1 MMDFS
6 SFDLQDDGDLFK
18 QNFQLN
24 TDNSNNSNQI
34 QDNTDFFHFI
44 GENSTQIHGNLQT
57 HPHPHPHQ
65 HQHQHQ
71 QHPHGSYSVPQLS
84 PDGHEGSFTNS
95 SVLSGHNPEFNM
107 SPLQIASH
115 TTPQNSNSNNS
126 NNNTMMQ
133 TYHTPM
139 QNPVQQQQQQQNMAL
154 EDFQDEEEFFTPLVS
169 PAMAPTYSDHTYQS
183 LNGINN
189 HESIFSPLSSP
200 ALNPS
205 PSIGDQSTL
214 QQKLAF
220 IERQQQQLRNM
231 HNQLRPAVSKA
242 SPILKSTNGY
252 TSPLVNF
259 SYDSNSNNTTKMN
272 TKKALQQKI
281 AMSSPQFNGSP
292 RSFVIPKSTKP
303 MESPLALKPLT
314 PHTSFVNKSPV
325 KSTNTNSSNSSS
337 SSNSNNGFIAPATP
351 SLLMK
356 LGGGGGAGAGN
367 NNNNNNNMTSS
378 PASVPTMS
386 SSSAVDNMPVLPAA
400 MLQDTPSS
408 SSKSKPESSKRRR
421 ISQQSA
427 VFSSPGL
434 SPNDNLVSPAGPRP
448 QQSPRALK
456 PLISPSLHPN
466 GKRLS
471 TIEEETARAL
481 LTSKSNYEN
490 LKEGKA
496 KSLGIDFNT
505 TIQSGIEN
513 RRSAHKAAEQK
524 RRDTLKQS
532 FDSLRTEIIEAMV
545 EEEAEDAVDV
555 DELRNTKEK
564 DVKQMSKVVL
574 LQHSYEYILRLK
586 NDNKRKDEK
595 QLQMRQELMAL
606 RKQLGLPEVTDEER
620 AQEEK
625 EKQDEK
631 DRKEARLQRLET
643 AAAVDE
649 GSS

>member
-1 MMDFS
+1 MNFS
-6 SFDLQDDGDLFK
+6 SFDLQDDGNLFK

-24 TDNSNNSNQI
+24 SNSSNTHQM
-34 QDNTDFFHFI
+34 QDNIDFFNFI
-44 GENSTQIHGNLQT
+44 GENSNNSAYTDNNLQA
-57 HPHPHPHQ
+57 HRHQ
-65 HQHQHQ
+65 AHHQN
-71 QHPHGSYSVPQLS
+71 PHGSFSMPQLS
-84 PDGHEGSFTNS
+84 PDAQEGSFTNS

-115 TTPQNSNSNNS
+115 NTPQNSSSSSSNSNITQS
-126 NNNTMMQ
+126 
-133 TYHTPM
+133 YHTPM
-139 QNPVQQQQQQQNMAL
+139 QHSVQNNPL
-154 EDFQDEEEFFTPLVS
+154 EGFQEEEEFFTPLVS
-169 PAMAPTYSDHTYQS
+169 PAMAPTSNYHQA
-183 LNGINN
+183 LNSSVSNN
-189 HESIFSPLSSP
+189 PEHVFSPLSSP

-231 HNQLRPAVSKA
+231 HNQLRPAISKA

-259 SYDSNSNNTTKMN
+259 CYDNTNATKMN

-281 AMSSPQFNGSP
+281 ALSSPQFNGSP
-292 RSFVIPKSTKP
+292 RSYAIPKSTKP
-303 MESPLALKPLT
+303 AESSLALKPVT
-314 PHTSFVNKSPV
+314 PHTSFVNKAPA
-325 KSTNTNSSNSSS
+325 KAS
-337 SSNSNNGFIAPATP
+337 SSNSTVDSNFIAPATP

-356 LGGGGGAGAGN
+356 LGGGSASSN
-367 NNNNNNNMTSS
+367 VTSS
-378 PASVPTMS
+378 PSSVPAIS
-386 SSSAVDNMPVLPAA
+386 SSSAAVDNMPVLPAA
-400 MLQDTPSS
+400 MLEDTT
-408 SSKSKPESSKRRR
+408 SSKSSKRRR
-421 ISQQSA
+421 ISQHSA

-434 SPNDNLVSPAGPRP
+434 SPNDSNLVSPVGPRP

-545 EEEAEDAVDV
+545 EEETQNTLDIDT
-555 DELRNTKEK
+555 LRNLKEK

-595 QLQMRQELMAL
+595 QNQMRLELMAL
-606 RKQLGLPEVTDEER
+606 RKQLGLPQVTEEEKEQEV
-620 AQEEK
+620 K

-631 DRKEARLQRLET
+631 NRREARLQRLEN

-649 GSS
+649 GSN

>member
-1 MMDFS
+1 MDFS

-24 TDNSNNSNQI
+24 SNSSNTHQI
-34 QDNTDFFHFI
+34 QDNPNFFNFI
-44 GENSTQIHGNLQT
+44 GENSSNSIHTDNNLQ
-57 HPHPHPHQ
+57 PHQ
-65 HQHQHQ
+65 HQPHHQAS
-71 QHPHGSYSVPQLS
+71 HGLFSVPQLS
-84 PDGHEGSFTNS
+84 PDAQEGSFTNS

-115 TTPQNSNSNNS
+115 NTPQNNSSSNNMAQS
-126 NNNTMMQ
+126 
-133 TYHTPM
+133 YHTPM
-139 QNPVQQQQQQQNMAL
+139 QRSMQNNPL
-154 EDFQDEEEFFTPLVS
+154 EDFQEEEEFFTPLVS
-169 PAMAPTYSDHTYQS
+169 PAMAPTYNYQS
-183 LNGINN
+183 LNNSMN
-189 HESIFSPLSSP
+189 SNPEHVFSPLSSP

-231 HNQLRPAVSKA
+231 HNQLRPAISKA
-242 SPILKSTNGY
+242 SPISKGTNGY

-259 SYDSNSNNTTKMN
+259 SYDNANATKVN

-292 RSFVIPKSTKP
+292 RSYAIPKSTKLA
-303 MESPLALKPLT
+303 ESPLALKPVT
-314 PHTSFVNKSPV
+314 PHTSFVNKSPR
-325 KSTNTNSSNSSS
+325 KLS
-337 SSNSNNGFIAPATP
+337 SSNATIDRGFIAPATP

-356 LGGGGGAGAGN
+356 LGGGSASN
-367 NNNNNNNMTSS
+367 NNSSNVTSS
-378 PASVPTMS
+378 PSSVPTI
-386 SSSAVDNMPVLPAA
+386 SSSAVDNMSVLPAA
-400 MLQDTPSS
+400 MLEDTTPNN
-408 SSKSKPESSKRRR
+408 KTKPESSKRRR

-427 VFSSPGL
+427 VYSSPGL
-434 SPNDNLVSPAGPRP
+434 SPNDNNLISPAGPRA

-496 KSLGIDFNT
+496 KSLGIDFST

-545 EEEAEDAVDV
+545 EEEAQNNMDV
-555 DELRNTKEK
+555 DDLRNAKEK

-595 QLQMRQELMAL
+595 QKQMRLELMTL
-606 RKQLGLPEVTDEER
+606 RQQLGLPPVTEEEKE
-620 AQEEK
+620 QEEK

-631 DRKEARLQRLET
+631 IRKEARLQRLEN

>member
-1 MMDFS
+1 
-6 SFDLQDDGDLFK
+6 
-18 QNFQLN
+18 
-24 TDNSNNSNQI
+24 
-34 QDNTDFFHFI
+34 
-44 GENSTQIHGNLQT
+44 
-57 HPHPHPHQ
+57 
-65 HQHQHQ
+65 
-71 QHPHGSYSVPQLS
+71 
-84 PDGHEGSFTNS
+84 
-95 SVLSGHNPEFNM
+95 
-107 SPLQIASH
+107 
-115 TTPQNSNSNNS
+115 
-126 NNNTMMQ
+126 
-133 TYHTPM
+133 
-139 QNPVQQQQQQQNMAL
+139 
-154 EDFQDEEEFFTPLVS
+154 
-169 PAMAPTYSDHTYQS
+169 MAPTYNDHTYQS
-183 LNGINN
+183 LNGMNN
-189 HESIFSPLSSP
+189 NPENIFSPLSSP

-231 HNQLRPAVSKA
+231 HNQLRPVVSKA

-259 SYDSNSNNTTKMN
+259 SYDNNSNNTTKMN

-281 AMSSPQFNGSP
+281 AISSPQFNGSP
-292 RSFVIPKSTKP
+292 RNFAIPKSTKP
-303 MESPLALKPLT
+303 IESPLALKPLT
-314 PHTSFVNKSPV
+314 PHTSFVNKSPA
-325 KSTNTNSSNSSS
+325 KSNNNNSTN
-337 SSNSNNGFIAPATP
+337 NNGFIAPATP

-356 LGGGGGAGAGN
+356 LGGGVN
-367 NNNNNNNMTSS
+367 NNNVTSS
-378 PASVPTMS
+378 PSSVPTTS
-386 SSSAVDNMPVLPAA
+386 SSSSSAAVDNMPVLPAA
-400 MLQDTPSS
+400 MLEDT
-408 SSKSKPESSKRRR
+408 SSKSKSESSKRRR
-421 ISQQSA
+421 ISQQST

-434 SPNDNLVSPAGPRP
+434 SPNDNNLVSPAGPRP

-545 EEEAEDAVDV
+545 EEEAEDDMDV
-555 DELRNTKEK
+555 DDLRNTKEK

-586 NDNKRKDEK
+586 SDNKRKDEK
-595 QLQMRQELMAL
+595 QNQMRQELMAL
-606 RKQLGLPEVTDEER
+606 RKQLGLPEVTEEER
-620 AQEEK
+620 EQEEK
-625 EKQDEK
+625 EKQDERA
-631 DRKEARLQRLET
+631 RKEARLQRLET

>member
-1 MMDFS
+1 
-6 SFDLQDDGDLFK
+6 
-18 QNFQLN
+18 
-24 TDNSNNSNQI
+24 
-34 QDNTDFFHFI
+34 
-44 GENSTQIHGNLQT
+44 
-57 HPHPHPHQ
+57 
-65 HQHQHQ
+65 
-71 QHPHGSYSVPQLS
+71 
-84 PDGHEGSFTNS
+84 
-95 SVLSGHNPEFNM
+95 
-107 SPLQIASH
+107 
-115 TTPQNSNSNNS
+115 
-126 NNNTMMQ
+126 
-133 TYHTPM
+133 
-139 QNPVQQQQQQQNMAL
+139 
-154 EDFQDEEEFFTPLVS
+154 
-169 PAMAPTYSDHTYQS
+169 MAPTYNDHTYQS
-183 LNGINN
+183 LNGINS
-189 HESIFSPLSSP
+189 HENIFSPLSSP

-259 SYDSNSNNTTKMN
+259 SYYSNSNSTTKMN

-292 RSFVIPKSTKP
+292 RSFAIPKSTKP

-314 PHTSFVNKSPV
+314 PHTSFVNKSPA
-325 KSTNTNSSNSSS
+325 KSTNTSSS
-337 SSNSNNGFIAPATP
+337 SSSSSSSSNNGFIAPATP

-356 LGGGGGAGAGN
+356 LGGGGN
-367 NNNNNNNMTSS
+367 NNSNNGMNSS
-378 PASVPTMS
+378 PSSVPTIS
-386 SSSAVDNMPVLPAA
+386 SSSAVDNMSVLPAA
-400 MLQDTPSS
+400 MLEDTPSS
-408 SSKSKPESSKRRR
+408 SKAKPESSKRRR

-434 SPNDNLVSPAGPRP
+434 SPNDNSSLVSPAGPRP

-545 EEEAEDAVDV
+545 EEEAEDPGDLE
-555 DELRNTKEK
+555 ELRNTKEK

-586 NDNKRKDEK
+586 SDNKRKDEK
-595 QLQMRQELMAL
+595 QVQMRQELMAL
-606 RKQLGLPEVTDEER
+606 RKQLGLPEVTEEER

-649 GSS
+649 GSSWLSWSFTLVHYI

>member
-1 MMDFS
+1 
-6 SFDLQDDGDLFK
+6 
-18 QNFQLN
+18 
-24 TDNSNNSNQI
+24 
-34 QDNTDFFHFI
+34 
-44 GENSTQIHGNLQT
+44 
-57 HPHPHPHQ
+57 
-65 HQHQHQ
+65 
-71 QHPHGSYSVPQLS
+71 
-84 PDGHEGSFTNS
+84 
-95 SVLSGHNPEFNM
+95 
-107 SPLQIASH
+107 
-115 TTPQNSNSNNS
+115 
-126 NNNTMMQ
+126 
-133 TYHTPM
+133 
-139 QNPVQQQQQQQNMAL
+139 
-154 EDFQDEEEFFTPLVS
+154 
-169 PAMAPTYSDHTYQS
+169 MAPTYNDHTYQS

-189 HESIFSPLSSP
+189 HENIFSPLSSP

-259 SYDSNSNNTTKMN
+259 SYDSNSNSSTTTKMN

-292 RSFVIPKSTKP
+292 RSFAIPKSTKP
-303 MESPLALKPLT
+303 IESPLALKPLT
-314 PHTSFVNKSPV
+314 PHTSFVNKSPA
-325 KSTNTNSSNSSS
+325 KSTNTSSS
-337 SSNSNNGFIAPATP
+337 SSSNNGFIAPATP

-356 LGGGGGAGAGN
+356 LGGGAGAGSN
-367 NNNNNNNMTSS
+367 SANNMTSS
-378 PASVPTMS
+378 PSSVPTIS

-400 MLQDTPSS
+400 MLEDAPS

-555 DELRNTKEK
+555 EELRNTKEK

-586 NDNKRKDEK
+586 SDNKRKDEK
-595 QLQMRQELMAL
+595 QTQMRQELMAL

-649 GSS
+649 GSSWSSWSI

>member
-24 TDNSNNSNQI
+24 SNNNNNNSNNNSNQI
-34 QDNTDFFHFI
+34 QDDTDFFDFI
-44 GENSTQIHGNLQT
+44 GENSAQIHSNLQT
-57 HPHPHPHQ
+57 

-84 PDGHEGSFTNS
+84 PDGQEGSFTNS
-95 SVLSGHNPEFNM
+95 SILSGHNPEFNM

-115 TTPQNSNSNNS
+115 NTPQNSNNNS
-126 NNNTMMQ
+126 SSTNNNTMIQ
-133 TYHTPM
+133 SYHTPM
-139 QNPVQQQQQQQNMAL
+139 QHPVQQQNMSL

-169 PAMAPTYSDHTYQS
+169 PAMAPTYNEHTYQS

-189 HESIFSPLSSP
+189 HENIFSPLSSP

-259 SYDSNSNNTTKMN
+259 SYDSNNNTAKMN

-292 RSFVIPKSTKP
+292 RSFAIPKSTKP

-314 PHTSFVNKSPV
+314 PHTSFVNKSPA
-325 KSTNTNSSNSSS
+325 KSTNTSSSNSG
-337 SSNSNNGFIAPATP
+337 SNNGFIAPATP

-356 LGGGGGAGAGN
+356 LGGGGN
-367 NNNNNNNMTSS
+367 NSNSDMTSS
-378 PASVPTMS
+378 PSSVPTIS

-400 MLQDTPSS
+400 MLEDTSS

-427 VFSSPGL
+427 AFSSPGL
-434 SPNDNLVSPAGPRP
+434 SPNDNNSLVSPAGPRP

-545 EEEAEDAVDV
+545 EEEAEDAVDLE
-555 DELRNTKEK
+555 ELRNTKEK

-586 NDNKRKDEK
+586 SDNKRKDEK
-595 QLQMRQELMAL
+595 QVQMRQELMAL
-606 RKQLGLPEVTDEER
+606 RKQLGLPEVTDEEK
-620 AQEEK
+620 ALEEK

>member
-1 MMDFS
+1 
-6 SFDLQDDGDLFK
+6 
-18 QNFQLN
+18 
-24 TDNSNNSNQI
+24 
-34 QDNTDFFHFI
+34 
-44 GENSTQIHGNLQT
+44 
-57 HPHPHPHQ
+57 
-65 HQHQHQ
+65 
-71 QHPHGSYSVPQLS
+71 
-84 PDGHEGSFTNS
+84 
-95 SVLSGHNPEFNM
+95 
-107 SPLQIASH
+107 
-115 TTPQNSNSNNS
+115 
-126 NNNTMMQ
+126 
-133 TYHTPM
+133 
-139 QNPVQQQQQQQNMAL
+139 
-154 EDFQDEEEFFTPLVS
+154 
-169 PAMAPTYSDHTYQS
+169 MAPTYNEHTYQS

-189 HESIFSPLSSP
+189 HENIFSPLSSP

-231 HNQLRPAVSKA
+231 HNQLRPGVSKA

-259 SYDSNSNNTTKMN
+259 SYDSNNNTAKMN

-292 RSFVIPKSTKP
+292 RSFAIPKSTKP

-314 PHTSFVNKSPV
+314 PHTSFVNKSPA
-325 KSTNTNSSNSSS
+325 KSTNTSSSNSG
-337 SSNSNNGFIAPATP
+337 SNNGFIAPATP

-356 LGGGGGAGAGN
+356 LGGGGN
-367 NNNNNNNMTSS
+367 NSNSDMNSS
-378 PASVPTMS
+378 PSSVPTIS

-400 MLQDTPSS
+400 MLEDTSS

-427 VFSSPGL
+427 AFSSPGL
-434 SPNDNLVSPAGPRP
+434 SPNDNNSLVSPAGPRP

-545 EEEAEDAVDV
+545 EEEAEDAVDLE
-555 DELRNTKEK
+555 ELRNTKEK

-586 NDNKRKDEK
+586 SDNKRKDEK
-595 QLQMRQELMAL
+595 QVQMRQELMAL
-606 RKQLGLPEVTDEER
+606 RKQLGLPEVTDEEK
-620 AQEEK
+620 ALEEK

>member
-1 MMDFS
+1 MDFS

-24 TDNSNNSNQI
+24 STNNNNNNNSNNNGNQI
-34 QDNTDFFHFI
+34 QDDTDFFDFI
-44 GENSTQIHGNLQT
+44 GENSAQIHSNLQT
-57 HPHPHPHQ
+57 

-84 PDGHEGSFTNS
+84 PDGQEGSFTNS
-95 SVLSGHNPEFNM
+95 SILSGHNPEFNM

-115 TTPQNSNSNNS
+115 NTPQNSNNS
-126 NNNTMMQ
+126 SSTNNNTMIQ
-133 TYHTPM
+133 SYHTPM
-139 QNPVQQQQQQQNMAL
+139 QHPVQQQNMSL

-169 PAMAPTYSDHTYQS
+169 PAMAPTYNEHTYQS

-189 HESIFSPLSSP
+189 HENIFSPLSSP

-259 SYDSNSNNTTKMN
+259 SYDSNNNTAKMN

-292 RSFVIPKSTKP
+292 RSFAIPKSTKP

-314 PHTSFVNKSPV
+314 PHTSFVNKSPA
-325 KSTNTNSSNSSS
+325 KSTNTSSS
-337 SSNSNNGFIAPATP
+337 SSGSNNGFIAPATP

-356 LGGGGGAGAGN
+356 LGGGGN
-367 NNNNNNNMTSS
+367 NSNSDMTSS
-378 PASVPTMS
+378 PSSVPTIS

-400 MLQDTPSS
+400 MLEDTSS

-427 VFSSPGL
+427 AFSSPGL
-434 SPNDNLVSPAGPRP
+434 SPNDNNSLVSPAGPRP

-545 EEEAEDAVDV
+545 EEEAEDAVDLE
-555 DELRNTKEK
+555 ELRNTKEK

-586 NDNKRKDEK
+586 SDNKRKDEK
-595 QLQMRQELMAL
+595 HVQMRQELMAL
-606 RKQLGLPEVTDEER
+606 RKQLGLPEVTDEEK
-620 AQEEK
+620 ALEEK

>member
-1 MMDFS
+1 MMDFG

-24 TDNSNNSNQI
+24 TDSSSNQM

-44 GENSTQIHGNLQT
+44 GENSAQIHGNLQT
-57 HPHPHPHQ
+57 HQHPHQ
-65 HQHQHQ
+65 HQHEQQQ

-84 PDGHEGSFTNS
+84 PDGQEGSFTNS

-115 TTPQNSNSNNS
+115 TTPQNNSNS
-126 NNNTMMQ
+126 TMIQ
-133 TYHTPM
+133 SYHTPM
-139 QNPVQQQQQQQNMAL
+139 QHPVQQNMPL

-169 PAMAPTYSDHTYQS
+169 PAMAPTYNDHTYQS
-183 LNGINN
+183 LNGINS
-189 HESIFSPLSSP
+189 HENIFSPLSSP

-259 SYDSNSNNTTKMN
+259 SYDSNSNSTTKMN

-292 RSFVIPKSTKP
+292 RSFAIPKSTKP

-314 PHTSFVNKSPV
+314 PHTSFVNKSPA
-325 KSTNTNSSNSSS
+325 KSTNTSSS
-337 SSNSNNGFIAPATP
+337 SSSSSSSSNNGFIAPATP

-356 LGGGGGAGAGN
+356 LGGGGN
-367 NNNNNNNMTSS
+367 NNSNNGMNSS
-378 PASVPTMS
+378 PSSVPTIS
-386 SSSAVDNMPVLPAA
+386 SSSAVDNMSVLPAA
-400 MLQDTPSS
+400 MLEDTPSS
-408 SSKSKPESSKRRR
+408 SKAKPESSKRRR

-434 SPNDNLVSPAGPRP
+434 SPNDNSSLVSPAGPRP

-545 EEEAEDAVDV
+545 EEEAEDPGDLE
-555 DELRNTKEK
+555 ELRNTKEK

-586 NDNKRKDEK
+586 SDNKRKDEK
-595 QLQMRQELMAL
+595 QVQMRQELMAL
-606 RKQLGLPEVTDEER
+606 RKQLGLPEVTEEER

-625 EKQDEK
+625 ENRMKRTEK
-631 DRKEARLQRLET
+631 KLGYNVWKRLLL
-643 AAAVDE
+643 
-649 GSS
+649 

>member
-1 MMDFS
+1 
-6 SFDLQDDGDLFK
+6 
-18 QNFQLN
+18 
-24 TDNSNNSNQI
+24 
-34 QDNTDFFHFI
+34 
-44 GENSTQIHGNLQT
+44 
-57 HPHPHPHQ
+57 
-65 HQHQHQ
+65 
-71 QHPHGSYSVPQLS
+71 
-84 PDGHEGSFTNS
+84 
-95 SVLSGHNPEFNM
+95 
-107 SPLQIASH
+107 
-115 TTPQNSNSNNS
+115 
-126 NNNTMMQ
+126 
-133 TYHTPM
+133 
-139 QNPVQQQQQQQNMAL
+139 
-154 EDFQDEEEFFTPLVS
+154 
-169 PAMAPTYSDHTYQS
+169 MAPTYNDHTYQS
-183 LNGINN
+183 LNGMNN
-189 HESIFSPLSSP
+189 NPENIFSPLSSP

-259 SYDSNSNNTTKMN
+259 SYDNNSNNTTKMN

-292 RSFVIPKSTKP
+292 RSFAIPKSTKP
-303 MESPLALKPLT
+303 TESPLALKPLT
-314 PHTSFVNKSPV
+314 PHTSFVNKSPA
-325 KSTNTNSSNSSS
+325 KLNNNNSTN
-337 SSNSNNGFIAPATP
+337 NNGFIAPATP

-356 LGGGGGAGAGN
+356 LGGGVN
-367 NNNNNNNMTSS
+367 NNNNNVTSS
-378 PASVPTMS
+378 PSSVPTIS
-386 SSSAVDNMPVLPAA
+386 SSLSSAAVDNMPVLPAA
-400 MLQDTPSS
+400 MLEDT
-408 SSKSKPESSKRRR
+408 SSKSKAESSKRRR

-434 SPNDNLVSPAGPRP
+434 SPNDNNLVSPAGPRP

-481 LTSKSNYEN
+481 LTSKSNYEH

-545 EEEAEDAVDV
+545 EEEAEDDMDV
-555 DELRNTKEK
+555 DDLRNTKEK

-586 NDNKRKDEK
+586 SDNKRKDEK
-595 QLQMRQELMAL
+595 QNQMRQELIAL
-606 RKQLGLPEVTDEER
+606 RKQLGLPEVTEEER
-620 AQEEK
+620 EQEEK
-625 EKQDEK
+625 EKQEER

>member
-24 TDNSNNSNQI
+24 STNNNNNNNSNNNGNQI
-34 QDNTDFFHFI
+34 QDDTDFFDFI
-44 GENSTQIHGNLQT
+44 GENSAQIHSNLQT
-57 HPHPHPHQ
+57 

-84 PDGHEGSFTNS
+84 PDGQEGSFTNS
-95 SVLSGHNPEFNM
+95 SILSGHNPEFNM

-115 TTPQNSNSNNS
+115 NTPQNSNNS
-126 NNNTMMQ
+126 SSTNNNTMIQ
-133 TYHTPM
+133 SYHTPM
-139 QNPVQQQQQQQNMAL
+139 QHPVQQQNMSL

-169 PAMAPTYSDHTYQS
+169 PAMAPTYNEHTYQS

-189 HESIFSPLSSP
+189 HENIFSPLSSP

-259 SYDSNSNNTTKMN
+259 SYDSNNNTAKMN

-292 RSFVIPKSTKP
+292 RSFAIPKSTKP

-314 PHTSFVNKSPV
+314 PHTSFVNKSPA
-325 KSTNTNSSNSSS
+325 KSTNTSSS
-337 SSNSNNGFIAPATP
+337 SSGSNNGFIAPATP

-356 LGGGGGAGAGN
+356 LGGGGN
-367 NNNNNNNMTSS
+367 NSNSDMTSS
-378 PASVPTMS
+378 PSSVPTIS

-400 MLQDTPSS
+400 MLEDTSS

-427 VFSSPGL
+427 AFSSPGL
-434 SPNDNLVSPAGPRP
+434 SPNDNNSLVSPAGPRP

-545 EEEAEDAVDV
+545 EEEAEDAVDLE
-555 DELRNTKEK
+555 ELRNTKEK

-586 NDNKRKDEK
+586 SDNKRKDEK
-595 QLQMRQELMAL
+595 HVQMRQELMAL
-606 RKQLGLPEVTDEER
+606 RKQLGLPEVTDEEK
-620 AQEEK
+620 ALEEK

>member
-1 MMDFS
+1 MDFS

-24 TDNSNNSNQI
+24 SNNNNNNSNNNSNQI
-34 QDNTDFFHFI
+34 QDDTDFFDFI
-44 GENSTQIHGNLQT
+44 GENSAQIHSNLQT
-57 HPHPHPHQ
+57 

-84 PDGHEGSFTNS
+84 PDGQEGSFTNS
-95 SVLSGHNPEFNM
+95 SILSGHNPEFNM

-115 TTPQNSNSNNS
+115 NTPQNSNNNS
-126 NNNTMMQ
+126 SSTNNNTMIQ
-133 TYHTPM
+133 SYHTPM
-139 QNPVQQQQQQQNMAL
+139 QHPVQQQNMSL

-169 PAMAPTYSDHTYQS
+169 PAMAPTYNEHTYQS

-189 HESIFSPLSSP
+189 HENIFSPLSSP

-259 SYDSNSNNTTKMN
+259 SYDSNNNTAKMN

-292 RSFVIPKSTKP
+292 RSFAIPKSTKP

-314 PHTSFVNKSPV
+314 PHTSFVNKSPA
-325 KSTNTNSSNSSS
+325 KSTNTSSSNSG
-337 SSNSNNGFIAPATP
+337 SNNGFIAPATP

-356 LGGGGGAGAGN
+356 LGGGGN
-367 NNNNNNNMTSS
+367 NSNSDMTSS
-378 PASVPTMS
+378 PSSVPTIS

-400 MLQDTPSS
+400 MLEDTSS

-427 VFSSPGL
+427 AFSSPGL
-434 SPNDNLVSPAGPRP
+434 SPNDNNSLVSPAGPRP

-545 EEEAEDAVDV
+545 EEEAEDAVDLE
-555 DELRNTKEK
+555 ELRNTKEK

-586 NDNKRKDEK
+586 SDNKRKDEK
-595 QLQMRQELMAL
+595 QVQMRQELMAL
-606 RKQLGLPEVTDEER
+606 RKQLGLPEVTDEEK
-620 AQEEK
+620 ALEEK

>member
-6 SFDLQDDGDLFK
+6 SFELQDDADLFK

-24 TDNSNNSNQI
+24 TDNNSNSNQV
-34 QDNTDFFHFI
+34 QDNTDFFQFI

-57 HPHPHPHQ
+57 HQ
-65 HQHQHQ
+65 HQHQHHHH

-84 PDGHEGSFTNS
+84 PDGQEGSFTNS

-115 TTPQNSNSNNS
+115 TTPQNSN
-126 NNNTMMQ
+126 NNNTNAMIQ
-133 TYHTPM
+133 SYHTPM
-139 QNPVQQQQQQQNMAL
+139 QHPVQQQNMPL

-169 PAMAPTYSDHTYQS
+169 PAMAPTYNDHTYQS

-189 HESIFSPLSSP
+189 HDNIFSPLSSP

-242 SPILKSTNGY
+242 SPILKSTNGF

-259 SYDSNSNNTTKMN
+259 SYDSNNSNSATKMN

-292 RSFVIPKSTKP
+292 RSFAVPKSTKP

-314 PHTSFVNKSPV
+314 PHTSFVNKSPA
-325 KSTNTNSSNSSS
+325 KSTNTSLSSNSSS
-337 SSNSNNGFIAPATP
+337 SSNNGFIAPATP

-356 LGGGGGAGAGN
+356 LGGGGAGS
-367 NNNNNNNMTSS
+367 NNNNNNMTSS
-378 PASVPTMS
+378 PSSVPISS

-400 MLQDTPSS
+400 MLEDAPSS
-408 SSKSKPESSKRRR
+408 GKAKPESSKRRR

-434 SPNDNLVSPAGPRP
+434 SPNDNNSLVSPAGPRP

-545 EEEAEDAVDV
+545 EEEAEEAVDLS
-555 DELRNTKEK
+555 ELRNTKEK

-586 NDNKRKDEK
+586 SDNKRKDEK
-595 QLQMRQELMAL
+595 QVQMRQELIAL
-606 RKQLGLPEVTDEER
+606 RKQLGLPEVTEEEK